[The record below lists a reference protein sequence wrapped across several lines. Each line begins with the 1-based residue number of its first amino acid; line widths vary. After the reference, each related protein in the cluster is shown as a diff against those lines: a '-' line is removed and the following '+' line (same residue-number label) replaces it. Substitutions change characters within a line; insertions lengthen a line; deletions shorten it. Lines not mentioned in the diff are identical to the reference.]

1 MAEKVIKVGGC
12 KFILLKWNGKWVFP
26 LISYYLSGENRP
38 IRITLFSWNQKEG
51 IFEEETI
58 VTVNLP
64 QYARGF
70 GCQFI
75 DTNNNGS
82 SIIDW
87 LVDNDFGLPTKR
99 YAASGFCSYP
109 EFYFLS
115 GAKFLMYKKFCDAHP
130 EIGEIL
136 YI

>member
-1 MAEKVIKVGGC
+1 MAEKVIKVGGY
-12 KFILLKWNGKWVFP
+12 KFKLLKWNGKWVFP
-26 LISYYLSGENRP
+26 FITYYQSGLESP
-38 IRITLFSWNQKEG
+38 ICIILFSWSQEED
-51 IFEEETI
+51 IFEQETI

-64 QYARGF
+64 HYERGV
-70 GCQFI
+70 GCQFV

-87 LVDNDFGLPTKR
+87 LVDSEFGFPTKR
-99 YAASGFCSYP
+99 YAVSGFCSYP

-136 YI
+136 FI